1 MDKNPG
7 GWKRALAAGSCS
19 VVRVRSGSDRRLL
32 RFARR
37 AVAAGRRPHNVA
49 VLSFTVALM
58 TLFALAGVAMP
69 AIAVVG
75 VGLVYYVSAVGAE
88 AMSPSM
94 AQRRYGPP
102 GPPLEP
108 EVAPEEI
115 WAADL
120 RESYWVLLDLHERIR
135 CSLRDSERICDIS
148 SDLYARC
155 TDLVNL
161 AGQSALLANALEPYL
176 SEHAAVPFGSEI
188 RRLQERAQDSSDE
201 RAVQAYRHAARSR
214 GRQLATCR
222 QLVAFRERINARLE
236 AVCASLTWAEA
247 IVVRLRFLSLEQA
260 GPAGDAADEQLAEAR
275 EEFHFFERAIEE
287 TLDA

>member
-1 MDKNPG
+1 MQNEPR
-7 GWKRALAAGSCS
+7 GWKRALATGSCS
-19 VVRVRSGSDRRLL
+19 LVRVQPGSDRRLIRL
-32 RFARR
+32 ARR
-37 AVAAGRRPHNVA
+37 AVTAGRRPHNVA
-49 VLSFTVALM
+49 ALFFSMALM

-69 AIAVVG
+69 AIAVLG
-75 VGLVYYVSAVGAE
+75 VGLVYYGFAVGAE
-88 AMSPSM
+88 AMSASL
-94 AQRRYGPP
+94 AQRLDGAP

-115 WAADL
+115 WAPDL
-120 RESYWVLLDLHERIR
+120 RGSYRVLLDLHERIR

-148 SDLYARC
+148 SGLYARC

-188 RRLQERAQDSSDE
+188 RRLKERAQKSSDE
-201 RAVQAYRHAARSR
+201 QAVRAYRHAAGSR

-222 QLVAFRERINARLE
+222 QLVASRERINARLE

-260 GPAGDAADEQLAEAR
+260 GLAGDVADDQLDAVR
-275 EEFHFFERAIEE
+275 EEFNFLERAIEE